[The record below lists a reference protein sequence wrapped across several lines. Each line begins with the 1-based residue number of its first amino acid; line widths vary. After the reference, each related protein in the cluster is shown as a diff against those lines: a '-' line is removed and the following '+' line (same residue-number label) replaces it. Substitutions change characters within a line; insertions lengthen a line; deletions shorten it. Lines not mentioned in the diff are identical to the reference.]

1 MGARLGV
8 WLCGLWV
15 GVAWSVPTVQQQ
27 LDVCGMSA
35 LEYDQAARHQRER
48 AARMQAEACYRGGG
62 RQRGEGTRMA
72 SMRQQ
77 RAAPLGNHGDAAS
90 TLPNYPGSSA
100 VSASDEVTGATIVM
114 PGTDMGSIR
123 ITDRRRAEL
132 REKFGT
138 AAKRAEAILTL
149 RRGRIAAAHAALSC
163 NTWSQNKTIMRMWF
177 EYCELKQLDPT
188 EFGVVH
194 EDAQPKPS
202 QLKFEDGHMADFA
215 VYVTENRRKAG
226 AANNTG
232 NTAASYVSHVR
243 TYYEFRLDPPR
254 RVGGTGASE
263 ARDGLG
269 HALRRCL
276 KGLRKRHPS
285 NPAKSKKASVLR
297 SHLIA
302 VRALLD
308 MRDPF
313 DAMIWAFMCT
323 AWQGGRRSGELVRA
337 KSRSGPWN
345 AKFDMHRGRLAWDWS
360 ADGSTCHRVRI
371 ALGPDKTDPTGEEGH
386 TVFLPHDGNATI
398 NAASAI
404 ATMLAMDPTPVEK
417 NAETALFRDTRP
429 GKVGKPMTYGAMM
442 AITKILLVRAGMTP
456 QEAGCHSYRRGT
468 ATALAHVNA
477 PSYVIKGIGI
487 WGSDAYLGY
496 IDATESGAMEQAMLA
511 MAEASPLGVLGPRG
525 ISRGRPAG

>member
-1 MGARLGV
+1 M
-8 WLCGLWV
+8 
-15 GVAWSVPTVQQQ
+15 QQQ
-27 LDVCGMSA
+27 LDVRGMSA
-35 LEYDQAARHQRER
+35 MEYDQAARHHRER
-48 AARMQAEACYRGGG
+48 ASRLQAEARGRGDG
-62 RQRGEGTRMA
+62 RQRSEGTQLA
-72 SMRQQ
+72 SVRQKNV
-77 RAAPLGNHGDAAS
+77 AVPLRRYGDDVSAAS
-90 TLPNYPGSSA
+90 SHPGSGA
-100 VSASDEVTGATIVM
+100 VSTTDEVTGETIVM
-114 PGTDMGSIR
+114 PGTDMGSIH
-123 ITDRRRAEL
+123 ITARRRAEL
-132 REKFGT
+132 QQKFGT
-138 AAKRAEAILTL
+138 AAQQAEAILEL

-177 EYCELKQLDPT
+177 EYCELVRLDPT
-188 EFGVVH
+188 QFGVVT

-202 QLKFEDGHMADFA
+202 QLMWEDGHLADFA
-215 VYVTENRRKAG
+215 VYVTENRRKKG
-226 AANNTG
+226 PTTTNTG

-285 NPAKSKKASVLR
+285 NPAKNKKASVLR
-297 SHLIA
+297 SHLIT

-313 DAMIWAFMCT
+313 DAMVWAFMCT
-323 AWQGGRRSGELVRA
+323 AWQGGRRSGELVRS
-337 KSRSGPWN
+337 KSRKGAWN
-345 AKFDMHRGRLAWDWS
+345 AKFDMHRGRVSWDWS
-360 ADGSTCHRVRI
+360 ADGSTCHRARI
-371 ALGPDKTDPTGEEGH
+371 VLGPDKTDPTGEEGH
-386 TVFLPHDGNATI
+386 TVFLPHDGDVVI

-404 ATMLAMDPTPVEK
+404 ATMLAVDPTPPEK

-442 AITKILLVRAGMTP
+442 AITKVLLVRAGMTP

-496 IDATESGAMEQAMLA
+496 IDATEAGAMEQAMLA